1 MEIYR
6 VTIERT
12 FTDEIIQSHFFS
24 TKKAALG
31 YAEMLKEELDADAPA
46 TMLDI
51 VVAAY
56 TPDDDD
62 EFFYDHDIASFEV

>member
-24 TKKAALG
+24 TEKAAIG
-31 YAEMLKEELDADAPA
+31 YAEMLKEELDADAPE

-56 TPDDDD
+56 TPDDDG
-62 EFFYDHDIASFEV
+62 EFSYDRDIASFDV

>member
-24 TKKAALG
+24 TAKAAID
-31 YAEMLKEELDADAPA
+31 YAEKLKEELDADVPE

>member
-6 VTIERT
+6 VIIERT
-12 FTDEIIQSHFFS
+12 STEKIIQSHFFS
-24 TKKAALG
+24 TKKAAIG
-31 YAEMLKEELDADAPA
+31 YAEMLAEELDADAPE

>member
-12 FTDEIIQSHFFS
+12 STEKIIQSHFFS
-24 TKKAALG
+24 TAKAAIG
-31 YAEMLKEELDADAPA
+31 YAEKLKEELDADAPE

-56 TPDDDD
+56 APDDDD